1 MASCFS
7 GRTVEGFWSFRN
19 FEDENVERDVDRGGQ
34 AWEASDENENTKGGC
49 LIFLIKNLWNGNL
62 LFFTGKIDAY

>member
-1 MASCFS
+1 MASCFF

-19 FEDENVERDVDRGGQ
+19 FEDENVERDVDSGGR
-34 AWEASDENENTKGGC
+34 AWEASDENEDTKGGC
-49 LIFLIKNLWNGNL
+49 LIFLIKTLWNGNL